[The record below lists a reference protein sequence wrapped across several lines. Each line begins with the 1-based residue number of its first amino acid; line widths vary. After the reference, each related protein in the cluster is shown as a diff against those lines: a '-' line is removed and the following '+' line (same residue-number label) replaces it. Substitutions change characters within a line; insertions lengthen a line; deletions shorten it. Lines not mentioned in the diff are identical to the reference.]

1 MDVSSSWRG
10 PVAVD
15 RAVEPE
21 EVRPMKLEGKI
32 VLAVALILA
41 TPLVVTMCAHPADAG
56 RSAPTAPPPPA
67 APGD

>member
-1 MDVSSSWRG
+1 
-10 PVAVD
+10 
-15 RAVEPE
+15 
-21 EVRPMKLEGKI
+21 MKLEGKI